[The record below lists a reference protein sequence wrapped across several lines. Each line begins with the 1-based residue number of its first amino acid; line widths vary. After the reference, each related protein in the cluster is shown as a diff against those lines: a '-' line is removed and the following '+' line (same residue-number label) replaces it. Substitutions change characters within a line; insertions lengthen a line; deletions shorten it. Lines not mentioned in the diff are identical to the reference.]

1 MAQQDKRNFNEIK
14 KENQEKQQQ
23 SAVEAYVKEVINKNE
38 EAKKEEPNNRKE
50 IGISFLS
57 FEDTYVLNALNVISK
72 SIDWEF
78 ESGVV
83 SHAIYLKCKYNS
95 ILSDMAK
102 FGMSKEEFDSRIQ
115 DIADFA
121 ENEVNKIVK
130 STNSLV

>member
-1 MAQQDKRNFNEIK
+1 MAQHDKRNFNEIK
-14 KENQEKQQQ
+14 QQNQEKQQPE
-23 SAVEAYVKEVINKNE
+23 VEVKEVINKSE
-38 EAKKEEPNNRKE
+38 EVKKEASKNREE

-57 FEDTYVLNALNVISK
+57 FEDTYVLNALTVVSK

>member
-23 SAVEAYVKEVINKNE
+23 SAVEAYVKEVVNKNE
-38 EAKKEEPNNRKE
+38 EAKKEETVSNKDVV
-50 IGISFLS
+50 ILS
-57 FEDTYVLNALNVISK
+57 FEDTYALNALNVVSK

>member
-23 SAVEAYVKEVINKNE
+23 SAVEAYVKEVGNKNE
-38 EAKKEEPNNRKE
+38 EAKKEEPNNREE

>member
-1 MAQQDKRNFNEIK
+1 MTQQDKRNFNEIK
-14 KENQEKQQQ
+14 KENQEKQQ
-23 SAVEAYVKEVINKNE
+23 SAVEAYVKEVVN
-38 EAKKEEPNNRKE
+38 KKEEIVSNKDVS
-50 IGISFLS
+50 ILS
-57 FEDTYVLNALNVISK
+57 FEDTYVLNALNVVSK

>member
-23 SAVEAYVKEVINKNE
+23 SAVEAYVKEVVNKNE
-38 EAKKEEPNNRKE
+38 EAKKEETVSNKDVV
-50 IGISFLS
+50 ILS
-57 FEDTYVLNALNVISK
+57 FEDTYVLNALNVVSK

-95 ILSDMAK
+95 ILSDMVK
-102 FGMSKEEFDSRIQ
+102 FGMTKEEFDSRIQ

>member
-14 KENQEKQQQ
+14 KENQEKQQ
-23 SAVEAYVKEVINKNE
+23 SAVEAYVKEVVNKNE
-38 EAKKEEPNNRKE
+38 EAKKEETVSNKD
-50 IGISFLS
+50 IDILS
-57 FEDTYVLNALNVISK
+57 FEDTYVLNALNVVAK

>member
-14 KENQEKQQQ
+14 KENQEKQQ
-23 SAVEAYVKEVINKNE
+23 SVEAYVKEVVNKNE
-38 EAKKEEPNNRKE
+38 EAKKEEPNNREE

>member
-23 SAVEAYVKEVINKNE
+23 SAVEAYVKEVVNKNE
-38 EAKKEEPNNRKE
+38 EAKKEEPNNREE

>member
-14 KENQEKQQQ
+14 KENQEKQQ
-23 SAVEAYVKEVINKNE
+23 SAVEAYVKEVVNKNE
-38 EAKKEEPNNRKE
+38 EAKKEETVSNKDVS
-50 IGISFLS
+50 ILS
-57 FEDTYVLNALNVISK
+57 FENTYVLNALNVVAK

-102 FGMSKEEFDSRIQ
+102 FGMTKEEFDSRIQ

>member
-14 KENQEKQQQ
+14 KKNQEKQQ
-23 SAVEAYVKEVINKNE
+23 SAVEAYVKEVVNKNE
-38 EAKKEEPNNRKE
+38 EAKKEETVSNKD
-50 IGISFLS
+50 IDILS
-57 FEDTYVLNALNVISK
+57 FEDTYVLNALNVVAK

>member
-14 KENQEKQQQ
+14 KENQEKQQ
-23 SAVEAYVKEVINKNE
+23 SAVETYVKEVVNKNE
-38 EAKKEEPNNRKE
+38 EAKKEEIVSNKDVS
-50 IGISFLS
+50 ILS
-57 FEDTYVLNALNVISK
+57 FEDTYVLNALNVVSK

>member
-14 KENQEKQQQ
+14 KENQEKQQ
-23 SAVEAYVKEVINKNE
+23 SAVEAYVKEVVNKNE
-38 EAKKEEPNNRKE
+38 EAKKEETVSNKGVS
-50 IGISFLS
+50 ILS
-57 FEDTYVLNALNVISK
+57 FEDTYVLNALNVVAK

-102 FGMSKEEFDSRIQ
+102 FGMTKEEFDSRIQ

>member
-1 MAQQDKRNFNEIK
+1 MAQHDKRNFNEIK
-14 KENQEKQQQ
+14 QQQNQEKQQPE
-23 SAVEAYVKEVINKNE
+23 VEVKEVINKNE
-38 EAKKEEPNNRKE
+38 EVKKEALNNREE

-57 FEDTYVLNALNVISK
+57 FEDTYVLNALTVVSK

>member
-14 KENQEKQQQ
+14 KENQEKQQ
-23 SAVEAYVKEVINKNE
+23 SAVEAYVKEVVSKNE
-38 EAKKEEPNNRKE
+38 EAKKEETVSNKDVV
-50 IGISFLS
+50 ILS
-57 FEDTYVLNALNVISK
+57 FEDTYVLNALNVVSK

-102 FGMSKEEFDSRIQ
+102 FGMTKEEFDSRIQ

>member
-23 SAVEAYVKEVINKNE
+23 SAVEAYVKEVGNKNE
-38 EAKKEEPNNRKE
+38 EAKKEEPNNREE

-121 ENEVNKIVK
+121 ENEVNKNVK

>member
-1 MAQQDKRNFNEIK
+1 MAQHDKRNFNEIK
-14 KENQEKQQQ
+14 KENQEKQQ
-23 SAVEAYVKEVINKNE
+23 SAVEAYVKEVVNKNE
-38 EAKKEEPNNRKE
+38 EAKKEETVSNKD
-50 IGISFLS
+50 IDILS
-57 FEDTYVLNALNVISK
+57 FEDTYVLNALNVVAK

>member
-1 MAQQDKRNFNEIK
+1 MAQHDKRNFNEIK
-14 KENQEKQQQ
+14 QQNQEKQQPE
-23 SAVEAYVKEVINKNE
+23 VEVKEVINKNE
-38 EAKKEEPNNRKE
+38 EVKKETIDNSD
-50 IGISFLS
+50 IGILS
-57 FEDTYVLNALNVISK
+57 FEDTYVLNALNVVSK

>member
-1 MAQQDKRNFNEIK
+1 MAQHDKRNFNEIK
-14 KENQEKQQQ
+14 KENQEKQQ
-23 SAVEAYVKEVINKNE
+23 SAVEAYVKEVVNKNE
-38 EAKKEEPNNRKE
+38 EAKKEETVSNKDV
-50 IGISFLS
+50 GILS
-57 FEDTYVLNALNVISK
+57 FEDTYVLNALNVVAK

>member
-23 SAVEAYVKEVINKNE
+23 SAVEAYVKEVVNKNE
-38 EAKKEEPNNRKE
+38 EAKKEETVSNKDVS
-50 IGISFLS
+50 ILS
-57 FEDTYVLNALNVISK
+57 FEDTYVLNALNVVSK

>member
-14 KENQEKQQQ
+14 KENQEKQQ
-23 SAVEAYVKEVINKNE
+23 SAVEAYVKEVVNKNE
-38 EAKKEEPNNRKE
+38 EAKKEEPNNREE

>member
-14 KENQEKQQQ
+14 KENQEKQQ
-23 SAVEAYVKEVINKNE
+23 SAVETYVKEVVNKNE
-38 EAKKEEPNNRKE
+38 EAKKEEPNNREE

>member
-14 KENQEKQQQ
+14 KENQEKQQ
-23 SAVEAYVKEVINKNE
+23 SVEAYVKEVVNKNE
-38 EAKKEEPNNRKE
+38 EAKKEETVSNKD
-50 IGISFLS
+50 IDILS
-57 FEDTYVLNALNVISK
+57 FEDTYVLNALNVVSK

>member
-23 SAVEAYVKEVINKNE
+23 SAVEEYVKEVVNKNE
-38 EAKKEEPNNRKE
+38 EAKKEETVSNKDVS
-50 IGISFLS
+50 ILS
-57 FEDTYVLNALNVISK
+57 FEDTYVLNALNVVSK

-102 FGMSKEEFDSRIQ
+102 FGMTKEEFDSRIQ

>member
-14 KENQEKQQQ
+14 KENQEKQQ
-23 SAVEAYVKEVINKNE
+23 SAVEVYVKEVVNKNE
-38 EAKKEEPNNRKE
+38 EAKKEETVSNKDVN
-50 IGISFLS
+50 ILS
-57 FEDTYVLNALNVISK
+57 FEDTYVLNALNVVSK

-102 FGMSKEEFDSRIQ
+102 FGMTKEEFDSRIQ

>member
-23 SAVEAYVKEVINKNE
+23 SAVEAYVKEVGNKNE
-38 EAKKEEPNNRKE
+38 EAKKEEPNNREE

-115 DIADFA
+115 DIADFT

>member
-14 KENQEKQQQ
+14 KENQEKQQ
-23 SAVEAYVKEVINKNE
+23 SAVEAYVKEVVNKNE
-38 EAKKEEPNNRKE
+38 EAKKEETVSNKDVV
-50 IGISFLS
+50 ILS
-57 FEDTYVLNALNVISK
+57 FEDTYVLNALNVVSK

-115 DIADFA
+115 DIANFA

>member
-14 KENQEKQQQ
+14 KENQEKQQ
-23 SAVEAYVKEVINKNE
+23 SAVEAYVKEVVNKNDE
-38 EAKKEEPNNRKE
+38 VKKEETVNTKDVS
-50 IGISFLS
+50 ILS
-57 FEDTYVLNALNVISK
+57 FEDTYVLNALNVVSK

-102 FGMSKEEFDSRIQ
+102 FGMTKEEFDSRIQ

>member
-23 SAVEAYVKEVINKNE
+23 SAVEVYVKEVVNKNE
-38 EAKKEEPNNRKE
+38 EAKKEETVNTKDVD
-50 IGISFLS
+50 ILS
-57 FEDTYVLNALNVISK
+57 FEDTYVLNALNVVSK

-102 FGMSKEEFDSRIQ
+102 FGMTKEEFDSRIQ

>member
-23 SAVEAYVKEVINKNE
+23 SAVEAYVKEVVNKNE
-38 EAKKEEPNNRKE
+38 EAKKEETVGNKDVV
-50 IGISFLS
+50 ILS
-57 FEDTYVLNALNVISK
+57 FEDTYVLNALNVVSK

>member
-14 KENQEKQQQ
+14 KENQEKQQ
-23 SAVEAYVKEVINKNE
+23 SSVEAYVKEVVNKNE
-38 EAKKEEPNNRKE
+38 EAKKEETVSNKDVV
-50 IGISFLS
+50 ILS
-57 FEDTYVLNALNVISK
+57 FEDTYVLNALNVVSK

>member
-1 MAQQDKRNFNEIK
+1 MAQHDKRNFNEIK
-14 KENQEKQQQ
+14 QQQNQEKQQPE
-23 SAVEAYVKEVINKNE
+23 VEVKEVIDKNE
-38 EAKKEEPNNRKE
+38 EVKKEAPNNREE

-57 FEDTYVLNALNVISK
+57 FEDTYVLNALTVVSK

-121 ENEVNKIVK
+121 EKEVNKIVK

>member
-14 KENQEKQQQ
+14 KENQEKQQ
-23 SAVEAYVKEVINKNE
+23 SAVEAYVKEVVNKNE
-38 EAKKEEPNNRKE
+38 EEKKEEPNNREE

-57 FEDTYVLNALNVISK
+57 FEDTYVLNALNVVAK

-102 FGMSKEEFDSRIQ
+102 FGMTKEEFDSRIQ

>member
-23 SAVEAYVKEVINKNE
+23 SAVEAYVKEVVNKNE
-38 EAKKEEPNNRKE
+38 EAKKEETVSNKDVV
-50 IGISFLS
+50 ILS
-57 FEDTYVLNALNVISK
+57 FEDTYVLNALNVVSK

-95 ILSDMAK
+95 ILSDIAK

>member
-14 KENQEKQQQ
+14 KENQEKQQ
-23 SAVEAYVKEVINKNE
+23 SAVEAYVKEVVNKNE
-38 EAKKEEPNNRKE
+38 ETKKEETVNNKDVN
-50 IGISFLS
+50 ILS
-57 FEDTYVLNALNVISK
+57 FEDTYVLNALNVVAK

-102 FGMSKEEFDSRIQ
+102 FGMTKEEFDSRIQ

>member
-14 KENQEKQQQ
+14 KENQEKQQ
-23 SAVEAYVKEVINKNE
+23 SAVEAYVKEVVNKNE
-38 EAKKEEPNNRKE
+38 EAKKEETVSNKD
-50 IGISFLS
+50 IDILS
-57 FEDTYVLNALNVISK
+57 FEDTYVLNALTVVSK

-102 FGMSKEEFDSRIQ
+102 FGMTKEEFDSRIQ

>member
-14 KENQEKQQQ
+14 KENQEKQQ
-23 SAVEAYVKEVINKNE
+23 SAAVEAYVKEVVNKNE
-38 EAKKEEPNNRKE
+38 EAKKEETVSNKD
-50 IGISFLS
+50 IDILS
-57 FEDTYVLNALNVISK
+57 FEDTYVLNALNVVAK

-102 FGMSKEEFDSRIQ
+102 FGMTKEEFDSRIQ

>member
-14 KENQEKQQQ
+14 KENQEKQQ
-23 SAVEAYVKEVINKNE
+23 SAVETYVKEVVNKNE
-38 EAKKEEPNNRKE
+38 EAKKEETVSNKDVS
-50 IGISFLS
+50 ILS
-57 FEDTYVLNALNVISK
+57 FEDTYVLNALNVVSK

-102 FGMSKEEFDSRIQ
+102 FGMTKEEFDSRIQ

>member
-14 KENQEKQQQ
+14 KENQEKQQ
-23 SAVEAYVKEVINKNE
+23 SAVEAYVKEVVNKNE
-38 EAKKEEPNNRKE
+38 EAKKEETVSNKDV
-50 IGISFLS
+50 GILS
-57 FEDTYVLNALNVISK
+57 FEDTYVLNALNVVSK

-102 FGMSKEEFDSRIQ
+102 FGMTKEEFDSRIQ